1 MRITYVNYQRRV
13 RNFIQKS
20 TVSKATIIDRWECYD
35 EEAGRIDHWITYT
48 YVITN
53 QDGAE
58 QTITL
63 RKIIYQAYEQFE
75 VGSTVDVRY
84 LPDDPQTCMLEDDF
98 QDFMRTKGKSF
109 ITPDMPRDE
118 AGTVQKT

>member
-1 MRITYVNYQRRV
+1 V

-20 TVSKATIIDRWECYD
+20 TVSKATIIDQWEYYD
-35 EEAGRIDHWITYT
+35 EEAGRIDHWIAYT

-63 RKIIYQAYEQFE
+63 REIIYQAFE

-84 LPDDPQTCMLEDDF
+84 LPDNPQTCMLEDEF